1 MHSPEVLKAIY
12 ALEHGQSVD
21 RMAQTLLQFGVT
33 QAEIEVMLNDKGDE
47 PALAVGSGIH
57 WAPLAERIATERA
70 ARGWPVVSLEML
82 RRATTTSA
90 RVETVRIHAQNRR
103 ISLVGAPSAAS
114 PAPAPAAP
122 PAAPSEGQH
131 YFSRPLGGSAP
142 VVAVIGGGG
151 AAGAPRPAIVPVS
164 KAPYS
169 PAGAVPSSLL
179 RDLERAAQLV
189 MMHSGIEATLPRAQ
203 IETLRATLRTFLDAA
218 EEIATGAAAS
228 VSAPPAVVE
237 PRPAM
242 SLGGRRHWGMARL
255 RRAAWKKIAFCA
267 TLRPFLAAFIRAF
280 LMATTSAAPWA
291 RLA

>member
-47 PALAVGSGIH
+47 PASVVGGGIH

-103 ISLVGAPSAAS
+103 ISLVGAQQAAGAALPAPVSVTPAAPTS
-114 PAPAPAAP
+114 PAAPAPAL
-122 PAAPSEGQH
+122 SEGH
-131 YFSRPLGGSAP
+131 YFSRPAGKPAPAVTVIGVGSAT
-142 VVAVIGGGG
+142 AG
-151 AAGAPRPAIVPVS
+151 AAPRPAIVPVS

-179 RDLERAAQLV
+179 RELERAAQLV
-189 MMHSGIEATLPRAQ
+189 MMHSGIESTLPRTQ
-203 IETLRATLRTFLDAA
+203 VETLRAMLRTFLDAA
-218 EEIATGAAAS
+218 EEIVASAAAS
-228 VSAPPAVVE
+228 VSAPPSPAVVE
-237 PRPAM
+237 PPRPVV
-242 SLGGRRHWGMARL
+242 SLGGRLNW
-255 RRAAWKKIAFCA
+255 
-267 TLRPFLAAFIRAF
+267 
-280 LMATTSAAPWA
+280 
-291 RLA
+291 